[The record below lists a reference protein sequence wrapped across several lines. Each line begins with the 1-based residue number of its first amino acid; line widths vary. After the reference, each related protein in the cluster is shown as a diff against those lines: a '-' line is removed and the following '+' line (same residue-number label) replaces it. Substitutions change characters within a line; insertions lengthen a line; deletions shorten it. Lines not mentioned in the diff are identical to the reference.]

1 MYAIEWSTDA
11 EKDLSHFRR
20 HEQVR
25 ILDAVTRQLPFEP
38 TVATPKR
45 KRLRPNRTA
54 EWELRIG
61 DFRVFYDVDDQ
72 VRVVAVAL
80 VGEKRGNQLF
90 VRGQRKEI

>member
-1 MYAIEWSTDA
+1 MYAIEWSADA
-11 EKDLSHFRR
+11 QKDLSHFRR

-25 ILDAVTRQLPFEP
+25 ILDTVARKLPFEP

-61 DFRVFYDVDDQ
+61 DFRVFYDVNDQ
-72 VRVVAVAL
+72 VQVVAVIL
-80 VGEKRGNQLF
+80 VGEKQGNELF
-90 VRGQRKEI
+90 ARGQRKQI